1 MKKLTILL
9 MAVFLALCVGVGI
22 AQMNKGDLINKQ
34 TETLDNSRKTV
45 RGHDI
50 MTPSP
55 SAKGQQ
61 GRVLTD
67 SDTATTKGHAD
78 EIDVLAATPPSKR
91 PGDEIMVILRPAPGY
106 NPDNAPEYHFGFGD
120 GIRGTRP
127 PSEMNKAD
135 LIEALHAKKPPKG
148 YRYVFGFT
156 PKKDGPFVVYS
167 TPNGT
172 ITAMMKKGSKKPT
185 KYEHQGLI
193 IDDLAIEPNQRSK
206 KLFVGGLSA
215 VPGGTSEG
223 DGGPTCWHCY
233 EINGETHCF
242 EVECPFDISSG
253 EGEGEGEPSVSPEV
267 LRTVIP
273 KDPGSTLPPDSTI
286 PHDPGRTGGT
296 SVTGDPG
303 RSGQQGSSD
312 STVIIERGGGG

>member
-9 MAVFLALCVGVGI
+9 IAVFLALCVGLSV

-45 RGHDI
+45 RGQDI
-50 MTPSP
+50 MTPST
-55 SAKGQQ
+55 KGQQ
-61 GRVLTD
+61 GRVFTD
-67 SDTATTKGHAD
+67 SDPATTGSG
-78 EIDVLAATPPSKR
+78 T
-91 PGDEIMVILRPAPGY
+91 DEIMVIIMPGPGY
-106 NPDNAPEYHFGFGD
+106 SPDEAPEYRFGD
-120 GIRGTRP
+120 GIRGTRL

-135 LIEALHAKKPPKG
+135 LIEVLHAKKPLKG
-148 YRYVFGFT
+148 YRYVLGFT
-156 PKKDGPFVVYS
+156 PKEDGPFVVYS
-167 TPNGT
+167 TRNGT
-172 ITAMMKKGSKKPT
+172 ITAMLKKGDKKPT

-193 IDDLAIEPNQRSK
+193 IDDLAIETDQRSK

-223 DGGPTCWHCY
+223 DDGGTTCWHCY

-242 EVECPFDISSG
+242 EVECPFDISAG
-253 EGEGEGEPSVSPEV
+253 EGESSVSPEV

-286 PHDPGRTGGT
+286 PYDSGRSTSTTVTDPGRG
-296 SVTGDPG
+296 SH
-303 RSGQQGSSD
+303 QGSSD
-312 STVIIERGGGG
+312 SSTIIKRGGD

>member
-9 MAVFLALCVGVGI
+9 IAVFLALGVGLGI

-45 RGHDI
+45 RGSDI

-67 SDTATTKGHAD
+67 SDSATADKGHSD
-78 EIDVLAATPPSKR
+78 EIDVLAASPPSKR
-91 PGDEIMVILRPAPGY
+91 PRDEIMVILRPAPGY
-106 NPDNAPEYHFGFGD
+106 NPDGAPEYHFGD

-148 YRYVFGFT
+148 YRYVLGFT

-167 TPNGT
+167 TRNGT
-172 ITAMMKKGSKKPT
+172 ITAMLKKGDKKPK
-185 KYEHQGLI
+185 KYWSEGLA
-193 IDDLAIEPNQRSK
+193 IDDLAIETNQRSK

-215 VPGGTSEG
+215 LPEGTTGGT
-223 DGGPTCWHCY
+223 TCWHCY

-267 LRTVIP
+267 LRTVVP
-273 KDPGSTLPPDSTI
+273 TVPGSSIPPDQTT

-312 STVIIERGGGG
+312 SSVIIERGGGG

>member
-1 MKKLTILL
+1 
-9 MAVFLALCVGVGI
+9 
-22 AQMNKGDLINKQ
+22 
-34 TETLDNSRKTV
+34 
-45 RGHDI
+45 
-50 MTPSP
+50 
-55 SAKGQQ
+55 
-61 GRVLTD
+61 
-67 SDTATTKGHAD
+67 
-78 EIDVLAATPPSKR
+78 
-91 PGDEIMVILRPAPGY
+91 
-106 NPDNAPEYHFGFGD
+106 
-120 GIRGTRP
+120 
-127 PSEMNKAD
+127 MNKAD

-148 YRYVFGFT
+148 YRYVLGFT

-167 TPNGT
+167 TRNGT
-172 ITAMMKKGSKKPT
+172 ITAMLKKGDKKPK
-185 KYEHQGLI
+185 KYWSEGLA

-215 VPGGTSEG
+215 LPGGTSG

-253 EGEGEGEPSVSPEV
+253 EGEGEGEPSVNPEV
-267 LRTVIP
+267 LRTVVPTI
-273 KDPGSTLPPDSTI
+273 PGSSIPPDQTT

-312 STVIIERGGGG
+312 SSVIIERGGGG

>member
-34 TETLDNSRKTV
+34 TESV
-45 RGHDI
+45 
-50 MTPSP
+50 
-55 SAKGQQ
+55 QQ

-67 SDTATTKGHAD
+67 SDSGEASRAKKGMEKPNPKEESVVSGAKK
-78 EIDVLAATPPSKR
+78 EPLM
-91 PGDEIMVILRPAPGY
+91 PGDEIMVILYPSPPAFDPSPTY
-106 NPDNAPEYHFGFGD
+106 QFGD

-135 LIEALHAKKPPKG
+135 LIESLHAKKPPKG
-148 YRYVFGFT
+148 YRYVLGFT
-156 PKKDGPFVVYS
+156 PKEDGPFVVYS
-167 TPNGT
+167 TRNGT
-172 ITAMMKKGSKKPT
+172 ITAMLKKGSKKPT

-193 IDDLAIEPNQRSK
+193 IDDLAIETDQRSK
-206 KLFVGGLSA
+206 KLFVGGLSV

-253 EGEGEGEPSVSPEV
+253 EGEPSVSPEV
-267 LRTVIP
+267 LRIVTP
-273 KDPGSTLPPDSTI
+273 KDPGSSLPPGSTV
-286 PHDPGRTGGT
+286 PGGPGGRSTGTT
-296 SVTGDPG
+296 STGDPG
-303 RSGQQGSSD
+303 RGTQDGSSSSSS
-312 STVIIERGGGG
+312 STTIERGGGG